1 MNCGNEVAENEGE
14 KKKGILAMELPDE
27 MPEGGVAKRKK

>member
-1 MNCGNEVAENEGE
+1 MKLLKTKEK

-27 MPEGGVAKRKK
+27 MPEGGVDKRKK